1 MGKEAF
7 AINKYAK
14 FNVQMNMEKKINSN
28 LGRVKVMVCHTGENL
43 NQSKFSRE
51 SLEKALHTLEGIP
64 LVGEYKESEGDFGG
78 HGGKIEI
85 SDEGF
90 KFIETT
96 KPYGFIPMGELANIR
111 FETITDRDGIN
122 EKEWLIA
129 DAYVWYKRY
138 PEVDRLFDG
147 KNNQS
152 MEIIVKDYAY
162 GDDGIVDITDFSF
175 NAVCILGEEV
185 APAMSGAKIQSY
197 ADFKA
202 EFKLMMQEALNEL
215 NEVKLEES
223 DSTEEVIEE
232 VIEEEVVEEEVIE
245 EVTETESN
253 EESIESTET
262 EEVQESNEFE
272 TLDLAYD
279 VLKDAYEA
287 LGTDFSI
294 LDMAYST
301 LKEAYEIELAELKA
315 KNEELSKVV
324 SEYQENER
332 KETLED
338 IYSQFE
344 ELTEDEINSVKEKDS
359 TMSFEE
365 IEDALLVLV
374 GRKQKV
380 FSAKSKKKETPKL
393 RIKEESIDVSDPYGG
408 LFTKYNK

>member
-1 MGKEAF
+1 
-7 AINKYAK
+7 
-14 FNVQMNMEKKINSN
+14 
-28 LGRVKVMVCHTGENL
+28 MVCHTGENL

-64 LVGEYKESEGDFGG
+64 LVGEYKESKGDFGG

-138 PEVDRLFDG
+138 PELDRIFDG

-162 GDDGIVDITDFSF
+162 GDDGIVDITEFDFS
-175 NAVCILGEEV
+175 AVCVLGEEV

-232 VIEEEVVEEEVIE
+232 VIEEEVVEEII
-245 EVTETESN
+245 ETESN

-279 VLKDAYEA
+279 VLKDAYET
-287 LGTDFSI
+287 LGTDFNI
-294 LDMAYST
+294 LDLAYST
-301 LKEAYEIELAELKA
+301 LKEAYETELAELKA
-315 KNEELSKVV
+315 KNEELSTVV
-324 SEYQENER
+324 SEYQEKER
-332 KETLED
+332 IETLEG

-380 FSAKSKKKETPKL
+380 FSTKSKKKETPKL
-393 RIKEESIDVSDPYGG
+393 RIKEESTDVSDPYGG